1 MAKNLD
7 YLLDRLYEMNTFL
20 GGDLKKFDYRSGNG
34 NKLKI
39 MFNDFEKKYREVK
52 NAQDSRNAERK
63 KEKTNINILRWNNE
77 IKVGFEFL
85 TNVIDNMNDYYS
97 REKKKMNE
105 EEKNMSNG
113 IIINCQKTL
122 ERLQEIEEINNTFKK
137 EVNLKD
143 KLEVKLDDLLNF
155 DPDNLEFDDDDAPPP
170 GKRRRRE
177 KQETVKVSANKIK
190 QLNKLAM
197 TPEEKTALE
206 KWKKMNADIDGR
218 LDRIG
223 KQLDEMMD
231 GLDEFDDQLERN
243 KKLLDYVGNEAF
255 KLNEQAQTTNAQMK
269 IILDRFKRPGRMVI
283 DICMAFILATLIGI
297 FTYLFRRY
305 LACLLYTSP
314 SPRD

>member
-20 GGDLKKFDYRSGNG
+20 GGDLKKYDYRSGNG

-39 MFNDFEKKYREVK
+39 MFKDFEKKYREVK
-52 NAQDSRNAERK
+52 KAQDSRNAERK

-85 TNVIDNMNDYYS
+85 TNVIDNMNEYY
-97 REKKKMNE
+97 RKEKKSMSKE
-105 EEKNMSNG
+105 DKEMSNG

-122 ERLQEIEEINNTFKK
+122 ERLQEIEVINNNFKK
-137 EVNLKD
+137 DVDLQD
-143 KLEVKLDDLLNF
+143 KLEVELADLLNF
-155 DPDNLEFDDDDAPPP
+155 DPDNLDLDEDDAPPP

-190 QLNKLAM
+190 QLNKLAI
-197 TPEEKTALE
+197 TPEEKQALE
-206 KWKKMNADIDGR
+206 KWKKMNADIDSR

-223 KQLDEMMD
+223 KELDQMMA
-231 GLDEFDDQLERN
+231 GLDEFDEQLERN
-243 KKLLDYVGNEAF
+243 KRLLDYVGNEAF

-283 DICMAFILATLIGI
+283 DICMGFLLATLLGI

-305 LACLLYTSP
+305 LAVSG
-314 SPRD
+314 

>member
-7 YLLDRLYEMNTFL
+7 FLLDKLYEMNTFL

-39 MFNDFEKKYREVK
+39 MFKDFEKKYREVK

-63 KEKTNINILRWNNE
+63 KEQTNINILRWNNE

-85 TNVIDNMNDYYS
+85 TNVIDNMNDYY
-97 REKKKMNE
+97 RKEKKKMNQE
-105 EEKNMSNG
+105 ENEMSSG

-122 ERLQEIEEINNTFKK
+122 ERLKEIEVINNNFKNDV
-137 EVNLKD
+137 ELKD
-143 KLEVKLDDLLNF
+143 KLEVELEDLLNF
-155 DPDNLEFDDDDAPPP
+155 DPDNLDLDEDDAPPP

-197 TPEEKTALE
+197 TPAEKQALE
-206 KWKKMNADIDGR
+206 KWKKQNADIDAR

-223 KQLDEMMD
+223 KELDEMMA
-231 GLDEFDDQLERN
+231 GLDNFDEELERN
-243 KKLLDYVGNEAF
+243 GKLLDYVGNEAF

-283 DICMAFILATLIGI
+283 DICMGFLLATLLGI

-305 LACLLYTSP
+305 LAVSGG
-314 SPRD
+314 

>member
-305 LACLLYTSP
+305 LAAGG
-314 SPRD
+314 